1 MVSQALTLEKSR
13 VGAFFRAWGN
23 LYTFF
28 IRKEAHD
35 RGKEIKG
42 RAGRRKEKGTSSD
55 IKKRTGS

>member
-13 VGAFFRAWGN
+13 VGAFFRDWGN
-23 LYTFF
+23 LQTFF

-35 RGKEIKG
+35 RGEKIKG
-42 RAGRRKEKGTSSD
+42 RAGRRKKKGTSSD